1 MCRTLFKRRLLQADV
16 GQRWAAVVPVSY
28 IEWDTLDDEQDRAA
42 FLLKRCQDS
51 GVTDLRAYFH
61 VTTVS

>member
-1 MCRTLFKRRLLQADV
+1 M

-28 IEWDTLDDEQDRAA
+28 MEWDTLEDEQDRAA
-42 FLLKRCQDS
+42 FLLKRCQES